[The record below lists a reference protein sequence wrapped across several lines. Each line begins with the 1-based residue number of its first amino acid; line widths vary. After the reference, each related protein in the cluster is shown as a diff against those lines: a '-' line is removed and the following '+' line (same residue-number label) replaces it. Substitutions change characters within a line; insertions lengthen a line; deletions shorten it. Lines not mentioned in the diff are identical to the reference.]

1 MKILMVGFSKT
12 GNTYMFMDYLKQ
24 FNSNIEEYRF
34 NIKEDVDIDISPY
47 DLIIVGT
54 NTWGDGK
61 IPSNCKEFI
70 INNAIKY
77 KKDWIVFG
85 TGNSIFANFCGA
97 VDGVNKI
104 LNDTGNNVLYTFKY
118 EQRFIEEDLD
128 CDDKEKINKIVD
140 TITP

>member
-24 FNSNIEEYRF
+24 FNSSIEEYRF
-34 NIKEDVDIDISPY
+34 DIREDVDIDISPY

-61 IPSNCKEFI
+61 IPPNCKRFVI
-70 INNAIKY
+70 DNALKY
-77 KKDWIVFG
+77 QKDWIVFG
-85 TGNSIFANFCGA
+85 TGNSIFAHFCGA
-97 VDGVNKI
+97 VDGISKI
-104 LNDTGNNVLYTFKY
+104 LKDTNNNILYTFKY

-128 CDDKEKINKIVD
+128 LEDKKIVNNIID
-140 TITP
+140 TITT

>member
-1 MKILMVGFSKT
+1 MVGFSKT

-24 FNSNIEEYRF
+24 FNNDIEEYRF
-34 NIKEDVDIDISPY
+34 NIREDVDIDISSY

-140 TITP
+140 TIIP

>member
-24 FNSNIEEYRF
+24 FNNDIEEYRF
-34 NIKEDVDIDISPY
+34 NIREDVDIDISSY

-140 TITP
+140 TIIP

>member
-1 MKILMVGFSKT
+1 MVGFSKT

-24 FNSNIEEYRF
+24 FNNDIEEYRF
-34 NIKEDVDIDISPY
+34 NIREDVDIDISSY

-128 CDDKEKINKIVD
+128 CDDKEKINKIID
-140 TITP
+140 TINP

>member
-24 FNSNIEEYRF
+24 YNSDIEEYRF

-61 IPSNCKEFI
+61 IPPNCKQFVI
-70 INNAIKY
+70 DNALKY
-77 KKDWIVFG
+77 KKDWVVFG
-85 TGNSIFANFCGA
+85 TGNSIFTHFCGA
-97 VDGVNKI
+97 VDGIYKI
-104 LNDTGNNVLYTFKY
+104 LKDTGNTVIETLKY
-118 EQRFIEEDLD
+118 EQRFHQDEVNQIKLHNI
-128 CDDKEKINKIVD
+128 KEIIK
-140 TITP
+140 

>member
-1 MKILMVGFSKT
+1 MVGFSKT

-24 FNSNIEEYRF
+24 FNNDIEEYRF
-34 NIKEDVDIDISPY
+34 NIREDVDIDISSY

>member
-24 FNSNIEEYRF
+24 FNSNIEECRF

-140 TITP
+140 TIIP

>member
-12 GNTYMFMDYLKQ
+12 GNTYMFMDYLKK
-24 FNSNIEEYRF
+24 FNSGIKEYRF
-34 NIKEDVDIDISPY
+34 NIKEDVNIDISPY
-47 DLIIVGT
+47 DLIILGT

-140 TITP
+140 TINP

>member
-61 IPSNCKEFI
+61 IPPNCKQFI
-70 INNAIKY
+70 INNATKY
-77 KKDWIVFG
+77 QKDWIIFG
-85 TGNSIFANFCGA
+85 TGNSIFAHFCGA
-97 VDGVNKI
+97 VDGISKI
-104 LNDTGNNVLYTFKY
+104 LKDTNNNILCTFKY

-128 CDDKEKINKIVD
+128 LEDKKIVNNIID
-140 TITP
+140 TINP

>member
-12 GNTYMFMDYLKQ
+12 GNTYMFMDYLKK
-24 FNSNIEEYRF
+24 FNNNIDEYRF
-34 NIKEDVDIDISPY
+34 NIRDNVDIDVSLY
-47 DLIIVGT
+47 DLIIIGT

-61 IPSNCKEFI
+61 IPKNCKEFV

-85 TGNSIFANFCGA
+85 TGNSIFAHFCGA
-97 VDGVNKI
+97 VDGIEKI
-104 LNDTGNNVLYTFKY
+104 LSDTGNNIIYTFKY
-118 EQRFIEEDLD
+118 EQRFIIEDLD
-128 CDDKEKINKIVD
+128 LGEKETIKKIVD

>member
-24 FNSNIEEYRF
+24 FNNDIEEYRF
-34 NIKEDVDIDISPY
+34 NIREDVDIDISSY

-140 TITP
+140 TINP

>member
-24 FNSNIEEYRF
+24 FNNSIEEYRY
-34 NIKEDVDIDISPY
+34 NIRDYVDIDVSAY

-70 INNAIKY
+70 IRNATKY
-77 KKDWIVFG
+77 NKKWLVFG
-85 TGNSIFANFCGA
+85 TGNSIFLNFCGA
-97 VDGVNKI
+97 VDGICKI
-104 LNDTGNNVLYTFKY
+104 LNDTNNQVLATLKY
-118 EQRFIEEDLD
+118 EQRFNEEEV
-128 CDDKEKINKIVD
+128 DKKEIDNFINFIK
-140 TITP
+140 TP

>member
-12 GNTYMFMDYLKQ
+12 GNTYMFMDYLKK
-24 FNSNIEEYRF
+24 FNNNIDEYRF
-34 NIKEDVDIDISPY
+34 NIRDNVDIDVSLY
-47 DLIIVGT
+47 DLIIIGT

-61 IPSNCKEFI
+61 IPKNCKEFV

-85 TGNSIFANFCGA
+85 TGNSIFAHFCGA
-97 VDGVNKI
+97 VDGIEKI
-104 LNDTGNNVLYTFKY
+104 LSDTGNNIIYTFKY

-128 CDDKEKINKIVD
+128 LEDRKIVNNIID
-140 TITP
+140 TINP

>member
-24 FNSNIEEYRF
+24 FNNDIEEYRF
-34 NIKEDVDIDISPY
+34 NIREDVDIDISSY